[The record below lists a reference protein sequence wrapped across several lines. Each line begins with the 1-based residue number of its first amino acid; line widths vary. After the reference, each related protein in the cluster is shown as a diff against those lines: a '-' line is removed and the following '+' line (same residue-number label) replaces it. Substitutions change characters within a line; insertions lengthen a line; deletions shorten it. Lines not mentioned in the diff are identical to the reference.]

1 MLKTWITGT
10 KDFTDQGLS
19 PSEWIND
26 NVTIVDGGKLGKCM
40 SFNGSTSRLSTTG
53 YELGNKWSFSC
64 WVKDDSSVTAWQ
76 MVLGLNTN
84 GSDAN
89 LQMGLWLKSNE
100 SRLEF
105 SYNGVYNSAIPYT
118 PNQWNHFVGTYDGSS
133 AKFYI
138 NGELISTNANSGNLS
153 RPNLTIGARC
163 TNVNGGHASFAN
175 PFKGLINDVKIWDDY
190 VLSQKEISELKKML
204 ILHYPLDGNNGTLA
218 NPNLLSNEPSNW
230 GKYTCHRST
239 YASSGARFAPYQI
252 TVPIE
257 PSTTYTVSV
266 TDNLKLG
273 YDFYVGVHQS
283 DSNLTHLN
291 DSGWKLLPYT
301 FTSRADAAN
310 VRLCFRDSLNNGTN
324 LQSYVNAINKE
335 LFIKFEKN
343 DKATPWCPNSSDALY
358 TALGYDDGIEYDT
371 SGYGNNGTKA
381 DTLSYSTDSPR
392 YLASTVFDGTNNISF
407 PIALGGQKDC
417 TIAFWAKPNTTNASG
432 CMLSLERYIYW
443 QFTFYGSH
451 LEIRDSSTGYTG
463 TRKSYSIGTLVANT
477 WTHICVTYSSG
488 ILKIYRDGE
497 MLSTNTVG
505 GTNLC
510 NELNEGRVGS
520 AMQSGYFWSG
530 NISDVRVYASCLSD
544 SEIQKLY
551 TVSASIDSNGNAYSA
566 AYVED

>member
-19 PSEWIND
+19 LSEWIND

-76 MVLGLNTN
+76 TVLGLNNN
-84 GSDAN
+84 GSDSD

-105 SYNGVYNSAIPYT
+105 SYNGAYNSVIPYT

-138 NGELISTNANSGNLS
+138 NGELKSTNANSGNLS
-153 RPNLTIGARC
+153 RPNLTIGGRC
-163 TNVNGGHASFAN
+163 SNINGGHASFAN

-230 GKYTCHRST
+230 GKYTCNSST
-239 YASSGARFAPYQI
+239 YASSGSRFAPYQI

-343 DKATPWCPNSSDALY
+343 DKATPWCPNPSDALY

-371 SGYGNNGTKA
+371 SGYGNNGTKVGA
-381 DTLSYSTDSPR
+381 LSYSIDSPR
-392 YLASTVFDGTNNISF
+392 YLASTMFDGTQRIQSDPLPPEAQTVSLWMKTTKDKNTAQCIFGDSAS
-407 PIALGGQKDC
+407 ALCMFIYSGGLVTYFRGSKGSTGSRVVFGDEYIENGWNHLVVVK
-417 TIAFWAKPNTTNASG
+417 TSNTTRDVYCNGIKLTPGNNDYYTPAEGFWVGARNANNQ
-432 CMLSLERYIYW
+432 LP
-443 QFTFYGSH
+443 FYGQ
-451 LEIRDSSTGYTG
+451 IAD
-463 TRKSYSIGTLVANT
+463 I
-477 WTHICVTYSSG
+477 
-488 ILKIYRDGE
+488 
-497 MLSTNTVG
+497 
-505 GTNLC
+505 
-510 NELNEGRVGS
+510 
-520 AMQSGYFWSG
+520 
-530 NISDVRVYASCLSD
+530 RVYTTQLTDSD
-544 SEIQKLY
+544 IQKLY

-566 AYVED
+566 AYVEG